1 MTTDV
6 EITAPSSKVTGN
18 RLLRHQAIHQA
29 LQDGRRHFGVAGA
42 SLTHQIDNPAITS
55 NFKPGAIKAGILG
68 EQKTSKVI
76 RQWMTRYPAAVLI
89 DSVHIKDTPQK
100 PHTSTWAGDGYD
112 DKPDTDHVLIIGS
125 HVILIDSK
133 AWKSKRKYTVNDKG
147 VVLRGGRTFPG
158 GNVHARQAAHLW
170 SRHLGGSV
178 KVNSIVC
185 VSSDK
190 VFVQFKKEWPRQG
203 FQLVS
208 LDNLTRTLDY
218 RVGRMSPKDT
228 GRIRTPLVAEVA
240 ALCIKPYMRFQEFF
254 GRDIRL

>member
-1 MTTDV
+1 M
-6 EITAPSSKVTGN
+6 
-18 RLLRHQAIHQA
+18 
-29 LQDGRRHFGVAGA
+29 
-42 SLTHQIDNPAITS
+42 
-55 NFKPGAIKAGILG
+55 G

-133 AWKSKRKYTVNDKG
+133 AWKSKRKYTVKDKG

-158 GNVHARQAAHLW
+158 GNVHARQATHLW

-185 VSSDK
+185 VSSDM
-190 VFVQFKKEWPRQG
+190 VFVQFNKEWPKQG

-218 RVGRMSPKDT
+218 RVRRMSPKDT

-254 GRDIRL
+254 GRGYTPVGVTNTLSGVAGVCHQPQAQTPVPQGSVLSQPFQGAKT

>member
-6 EITAPSSKVTGN
+6 EITAPSSKVTRN

-68 EQKTSKVI
+68 EQKTSKAI

-89 DSVHIKDTPQK
+89 DSVHIKEAPQNTPAN
-100 PHTSTWAGDGYD
+100 TGSSDE

-190 VFVQFKKEWPRQG
+190 VFVQFNKEWPKQG

-208 LDNLTRTLDY
+208 LDNLTRNLDY
-218 RVGRMSPKDT
+218 GVSRMNPKDT